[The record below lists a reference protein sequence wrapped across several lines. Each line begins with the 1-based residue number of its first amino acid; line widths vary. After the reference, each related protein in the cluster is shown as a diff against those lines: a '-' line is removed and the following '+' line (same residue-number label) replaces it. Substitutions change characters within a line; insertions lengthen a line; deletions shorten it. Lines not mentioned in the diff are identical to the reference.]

1 MYLPLMANPQLITIL
16 FFIVVLMCAAILSVL
31 WLSWRR
37 NKSSRSEKESIDLE
51 AFTRLRVERDERTE
65 ACERLRNDLDATRT
79 SLQNAIEDK
88 GKAEQKATDLEMGQV
103 DRETRM
109 RKEFDLL
116 ARNIMEENA
125 VRHQKDLANNG
136 KKTLEDVLNPMKERF
151 SELQK
156 QMKEFYGN
164 EREQLGQLDKELEKL
179 FKLNQSLQTDA
190 QNLTSALKGDSKVQ
204 GDWGEYQLE
213 RILEQVGLLEG
224 THFSKQSTVK
234 NEEGRSLRPD
244 FLIHLPDDK
253 VLVIDSKVS
262 LTAYERLTH
271 AESPEDQ
278 ATQAKLHVQ
287 SVQKHIRELGAKNYA
302 SLYGRSTDYALM
314 FVPVEAAWM
323 ALGKALPALQEEGLR
338 KNVLMV
344 STSTLIATL
353 RTISYVW
360 QQEEQKANIARIA
373 ERGGKLYDQL
383 NLFVGSLLDVGKRL
397 GQANTSYDEALKRLK
412 TGKGSAIRQ
421 AEMMRELG
429 VPVKSTLPEE
439 LLDQADSWN
448 ASLEIPSSSEPK
460 TEA

>member
-1 MYLPLMANPQLITIL
+1 MANSQLITIL
-16 FFIVVLMCAAILSVL
+16 FLVVISMCGAILSVL
-31 WLSWRR
+31 WVSWKR
-37 NKSSRSEKESIDLE
+37 NKANASGEEPLDIE
-51 AFTRLRVERDERTE
+51 AFTKVRVERDERTE
-65 ACERLRNDLDATRT
+65 ASERLRSELKIAHAA
-79 SLQNAIEDK
+79 LQKAIEEK
-88 GKAEQKATDLEMGQV
+88 GKAEQKAIDLERGQTE
-103 DRETRM
+103 RETRM
-109 RKEFDLL
+109 RKEFDLI
-116 ARNIMEENA
+116 ARDILEENA
-125 VRHQKDLANNG
+125 QRHQKDLANNG

-156 QMKEFYGN
+156 QMKEFYGS

-213 RILEQVGLLEG
+213 RILEQVGLVEG

-234 NEEGRSLRPD
+234 NEDGRSMRPD
-244 FLIHLPDDK
+244 FLIHLPDEK

-271 AESPEDQ
+271 AENAEEQ
-278 ATQAKLHVQ
+278 KLQGKLHVQ

-302 SLYGRSTDYALM
+302 QLYGRSTDYALM

-323 ALGKALPALQEEGLR
+323 ALGKALPELQEEGLR
-338 KNVLMV
+338 KNVLLV

-360 QQEEQKANIARIA
+360 QQEEQKANIQRIA
-373 ERGGKLYDQL
+373 DRGGKLYDQL
-383 NLFVGSLLDVGKRL
+383 NRFVNSLLDVGKKL
-397 GQANTSYDEALKRLK
+397 GQANASYDEALKRLK

-429 VPVKSTLPEE
+429 VPVKSSLPEE
-439 LLDQADSWN
+439 LLDQSDTWN
-448 ASLEIPSSSEPK
+448 AAAEIASTSQEKDSE
-460 TEA
+460 

>member
-1 MYLPLMANPQLITIL
+1 
-16 FFIVVLMCAAILSVL
+16 MCGAILSVL
-31 WLSWRR
+31 WVYWKRTKANASGEEPLD
-37 NKSSRSEKESIDLE
+37 IE
-51 AFTRLRVERDERTE
+51 AFTKVRVERDERTE
-65 ACERLRNDLDATRT
+65 ASERLRSELKIAQAA
-79 SLQNAIEDK
+79 LQKAIEEK
-88 GKAEQKATDLEMGQV
+88 GKAEQKAIDLERGQTE
-103 DRETRM
+103 RETRM
-109 RKEFDLL
+109 RKEFDLI
-116 ARNIMEENA
+116 ARDILEENA
-125 VRHQKDLANNG
+125 QRHQKDLANNG

-156 QMKEFYGN
+156 QMKEFYGS

-213 RILEQVGLLEG
+213 RILEQVGLVEG

-234 NEEGRSLRPD
+234 NEDGRSMRPD
-244 FLIHLPDDK
+244 FLIHLPDEK

-271 AESPEDQ
+271 AENAEEQ
-278 ATQAKLHVQ
+278 KLQAKLHVQ

-302 SLYGRSTDYALM
+302 QLYGRSTDYALM

-323 ALGKALPALQEEGLR
+323 ALGKALPELQEEGLR
-338 KNVLMV
+338 KNVLLV

-360 QQEEQKANIARIA
+360 QQEEQKANIQRIA
-373 ERGGKLYDQL
+373 DRGGKLYDQL
-383 NLFVGSLLDVGKRL
+383 NRFVNSLLDVGKKL
-397 GQANTSYDEALKRLK
+397 GQANASYDEALKRLK

-429 VPVKSTLPEE
+429 VPVKSSLPEE
-439 LLDQADSWN
+439 LLDQSDTWN
-448 ASLEIPSSSEPK
+448 AAAEIASTNQDKDSE
-460 TEA
+460 

>member
-16 FFIVVLMCAAILSVL
+16 FLVVISMCTAILGL
-31 WLSWRR
+31 IYASWKR
-37 NKSSRSEKESIDLE
+37 NKPSEHAKASIDL
-51 AFTRLRVERDERTE
+51 ADYTKVCVERDERTD
-65 ACERLRNDLDATRT
+65 AIERLRGELKSAQ
-79 SLQNAIEDK
+79 SALQNAVEEK
-88 GKAEQKATDLEMGQV
+88 GKAEQKSVDLERGQAE
-103 DRETRM
+103 RETRM

-116 ARNIMEENA
+116 ARDIMEENA
-125 VRHQKDLANNG
+125 TRHRKDLANNG

-179 FKLNQSLQTDA
+179 FQLNQSLQTDA

-213 RILEQVGLLEG
+213 RILEQVGLVEG

-234 NEEGRSLRPD
+234 NDEGRSLRPD
-244 FLIHLPDDK
+244 FLIHLPDEK

-271 AESPEDQ
+271 AENAEEQ
-278 ATQAKLHVQ
+278 KLQTKLHVQ
-287 SVQKHIRELGAKNYA
+287 SVQKHIRELGGKSYA
-302 SLYGRSTDYALM
+302 QLYGRSTDYALM

-323 ALGKALPALQEEGLR
+323 ALGKALPELQEEGLR
-338 KNVLMV
+338 KNVLLV

-360 QQEEQKANIARIA
+360 QQEEQKANIQRIA
-373 ERGGKLYDQL
+373 DRGGKLYDQL
-383 NLFVGSLLDVGKRL
+383 NLFVTSLLDVGTKL
-397 GQANTSYDEALKRLK
+397 GQANTSYEKALKRLK

-429 VPVKSTLPEE
+429 VPVKATISSE
-439 LLDQADSWN
+439 LLDQSDTWQGPS
-448 ASLEIPSSSEPK
+448 EIAPTSQPEDNL
-460 TEA
+460 

>member
-1 MYLPLMANPQLITIL
+1 
-16 FFIVVLMCAAILSVL
+16 MCGAILSVL
-31 WLSWRR
+31 WVSWKR
-37 NKSSRSEKESIDLE
+37 NKANASGEEPLDIE
-51 AFTRLRVERDERTE
+51 AFTKVRVERDERTE
-65 ACERLRNDLDATRT
+65 ASERLRSELKIAHAA
-79 SLQNAIEDK
+79 LQKAIEEK
-88 GKAEQKATDLEMGQV
+88 GKAEQKAIDLERGQTE
-103 DRETRM
+103 RETRM
-109 RKEFDLL
+109 RKEFDLI
-116 ARNIMEENA
+116 ARDILEENA
-125 VRHQKDLANNG
+125 QRHQKDLANNG

-156 QMKEFYGN
+156 QMKEFYGS

-213 RILEQVGLLEG
+213 RILEQVGLVEG

-234 NEEGRSLRPD
+234 NEDGRSMRPD
-244 FLIHLPDDK
+244 FLIHLPDEK

-271 AESPEDQ
+271 AENAEEQ
-278 ATQAKLHVQ
+278 KLQAKLHVQ

-302 SLYGRSTDYALM
+302 QLYGRSTDYALM

-323 ALGKALPALQEEGLR
+323 ALGKALPELQEEGLR
-338 KNVLMV
+338 KNVLLV

-360 QQEEQKANIARIA
+360 QQEEQKANIQRIA
-373 ERGGKLYDQL
+373 DRGGKLYDQL
-383 NLFVGSLLDVGKRL
+383 NRFVNSLLDVGKKL
-397 GQANTSYDEALKRLK
+397 GQANASYDEALKRLK

-429 VPVKSTLPEE
+429 VPVKSSLPEE
-439 LLDQADSWN
+439 LLDQSDTWN
-448 ASLEIPSSSEPK
+448 AAAEIASTSQEKDSE
-460 TEA
+460 

>member
-278 ATQAKLHVQ
+278 VNQAKLHVQ
-287 SVQKHIRELGAKNYA
+287 SVQ
-302 SLYGRSTDYALM
+302 
-314 FVPVEAAWM
+314 
-323 ALGKALPALQEEGLR
+323 
-338 KNVLMV
+338 
-344 STSTLIATL
+344 
-353 RTISYVW
+353 
-360 QQEEQKANIARIA
+360 
-373 ERGGKLYDQL
+373 
-383 NLFVGSLLDVGKRL
+383 
-397 GQANTSYDEALKRLK
+397 
-412 TGKGSAIRQ
+412 
-421 AEMMRELG
+421 
-429 VPVKSTLPEE
+429 
-439 LLDQADSWN
+439 
-448 ASLEIPSSSEPK
+448 
-460 TEA
+460 